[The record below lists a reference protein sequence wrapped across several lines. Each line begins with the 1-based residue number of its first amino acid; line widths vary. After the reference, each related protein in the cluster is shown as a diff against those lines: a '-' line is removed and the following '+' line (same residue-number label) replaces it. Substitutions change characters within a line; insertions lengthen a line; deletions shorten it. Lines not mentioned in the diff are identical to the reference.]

1 MRDVFD
7 SGPKAARAIGL
18 MASIRY
24 QVFAPGGAA
33 QGPCPGCGE
42 LSRGGARCADCAD
55 RDLAGV
61 LGVNAPTDYLR
72 ACRVQRA
79 AEHYV
84 IATADTL
91 DAQEHAL
98 KRQPECRVEPEA

>member
-1 MRDVFD
+1 MRDVLE
-7 SGPKAARAIGL
+7 SGPRATRAVGL

-24 QVFAPGGAA
+24 QVFAPSGSTH
-33 QGPCPGCGE
+33 GPCPGCE
-42 LSRGGARCADCAD
+42 EPSRGSARCAICAD
-55 RDLAGV
+55 RELADV
-61 LGVNAPTDYLR
+61 LGVTAPTDYLR
-72 ACRVQRA
+72 ACQVQRA

-84 IATADTL
+84 LTAADCL